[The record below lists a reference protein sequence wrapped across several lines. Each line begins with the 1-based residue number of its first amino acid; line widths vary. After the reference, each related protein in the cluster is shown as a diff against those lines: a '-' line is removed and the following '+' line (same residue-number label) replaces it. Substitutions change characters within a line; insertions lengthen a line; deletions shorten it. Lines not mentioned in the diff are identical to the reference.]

1 MQDPHEPPTQIGI
14 RYWLTGEGLPRDGLT
29 EGKACRTSMRLL
41 RGAPTHSLNSALPS
55 GLARC
60 RKRAASSS
68 LLADAARAVK
78 QDLCAGAQRSAYLA
92 KAVRRL
98 TGPVQNMFF
107 SYLCAEQGSRTC
119 VLAPKGLHSLSKCR
133 STAWEDTQ
141 TLIDHFSLSTT
152 YARQLLQSG
161 MCRS

>member
-1 MQDPHEPPTQIGI
+1 MQDPHGPPIQNGI

-68 LLADAARAVK
+68 LLADAARAGK

-98 TGPVQNMFF
+98 TGPVQNIFF
-107 SYLCAEQGSRTC
+107 NYLCAEQGSRTC
-119 VLAPKGLHSLSKCR
+119 VLAPKGLHILPRLCAGSQDLWKTLVTCKHWKC
-133 STAWEDTQ
+133 
-141 TLIDHFSLSTT
+141 L
-152 YARQLLQSG
+152 
-161 MCRS
+161 

>member
-1 MQDPHEPPTQIGI
+1 MQDPHGPPIHNGI

-68 LLADAARAVK
+68 LLADAARAGK

-98 TGPVQNMFF
+98 TGPVQNIFF
-107 SYLCAEQGSRTC
+107 HLSVRSAGKQDLCTGTQRSAYLAEAVGR
-119 VLAPKGLHSLSKCR
+119 LARPVELVMCKC
-133 STAWEDTQ
+133 
-141 TLIDHFSLSTT
+141 
-152 YARQLLQSG
+152 
-161 MCRS
+161 